1 MKLLINTSNLYVG
14 GGVQV
19 ALSFINELKNID
31 KYNEYHIFLSP
42 VVNKQLNS
50 DEFGDNFK
58 FYLIEKSPSSL
69 KNRYQIVKKLNYLEN
84 KIKPDIVFSI
94 FAPSYWRPKTIHIV
108 GFALGWIT
116 SPQSKAYQVLNF
128 KQKIRRKLDS
138 IYKTYYVKRDADYY
152 IVETEDVKEKL
163 FKVLNIAKEKIFIVG
178 NAYSKYFEDDVYPI
192 IELPIKE
199 ENEFRFITIAHN
211 YPHKNIKIL
220 KEVIPY
226 LQDIKL
232 KYKFFIT
239 IDEENYNNMFEGL
252 EQNIIN
258 IGQVEAKYCP
268 SLYAQCDALF
278 LPTLLES
285 FTASYPE
292 AMKMQKPILTSDL
305 SFAHSLCKD
314 AALYFDP
321 LDPQDIAE
329 KIIKLSMDNELQRDL
344 VKKGIERLKDFETAE
359 SRARKYLEI
368 CEAIAR
374 KDKIDG

>member
-1 MKLLINTSNLYVG
+1 LNT
-14 GGVQV
+14 
-19 ALSFINELKNID
+19 
-31 KYNEYHIFLSP
+31 
-42 VVNKQLNS
+42 
-50 DEFGDNFK
+50 
-58 FYLIEKSPSSL
+58 
-69 KNRYQIVKKLNYLEN
+69 LETE
-84 KIKPDIVFSI
+84 IKPDIVFTI
-94 FAPSYWRPKTIHIV
+94 FAPTYWRPKTTHIV

-116 SPQSKAYQVLNF
+116 NPQSKAYQVLNF

-138 IYKTYYVKRDADYY
+138 LYKIYYIKRDADYY

-163 FKVLNIAKEKIFIVG
+163 FTVLNIEKEKTFIIG
-178 NAYSKYFEDDVYPI
+178 NTYSEYFEDDIYPI
-192 IELPIKE
+192 IKLPIKE
-199 ENEFRFITIAHN
+199 ENEFRFVTIAHN
-211 YPHKNIKIL
+211 YPHKNIKVI

-226 LQDIKL
+226 LQETKL
-232 KYKFFIT
+232 NYKFFIT
-239 IDEENYNNMFEGL
+239 IDEESYNSMFEGL
-252 EQNIIN
+252 EHNIIN
-258 IGQVEAKYCP
+258 IGQVKAKYCP

-329 KIIKLSMDNELQRDL
+329 KIIKLSTDNELQRNL

-359 SRARKYLEI
+359 SRARKYLNI
-368 CEAIAR
+368 CQQILR
-374 KDKIDG
+374 IKSKI